1 MTFGISDAFDTA
13 ACPTRVVIE
22 IILNC
27 LIGSLLEP
35 GRIQSHKM
43 ADGQFLWIMTYRAE
57 YIFIAHVFFVLA
69 GIETVVLV
77 GSTLMAFPTIRIHID
92 GTIDPALGWL
102 TAMAAH
108 TTARGI
114 TGIITEPTAF
124 SSIGCQNSHIGGL
137 AIVKMSLGVG
147 AGAVVAGNTLSGDP
161 VESVVKRMG
170 S

>member
-43 ADGQFLWIMTYRAE
+43 ADGQFLWIMAYRAE
-57 YIFIAHVFFVLA
+57 YIFIVHVLFVLA

-77 GSTLMAFPTIRIHID
+77 GSTLMACPTIRIHID
-92 GTIDPALGWL
+92 GAIDLALG
-102 TAMAAH
+102 
-108 TTARGI
+108 
-114 TGIITEPTAF
+114 
-124 SSIGCQNSHIGGL
+124 
-137 AIVKMSLGVG
+137 
-147 AGAVVAGNTLSGDP
+147 
-161 VESVVKRMG
+161 
-170 S
+170 